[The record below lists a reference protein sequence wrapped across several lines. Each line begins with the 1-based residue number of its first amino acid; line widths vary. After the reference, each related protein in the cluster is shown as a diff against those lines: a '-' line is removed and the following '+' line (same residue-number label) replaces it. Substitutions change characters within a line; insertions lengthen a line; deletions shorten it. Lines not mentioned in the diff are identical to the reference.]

1 MLDMPANAPGSI
13 VEWLSSLPCI
23 ETVRVLRL
31 SRPWNVPA
39 GRVSPSITSMLS
51 SCRLTS
57 PVKSPGCGG
66 VSKSIAILPVM
77 RKSSGS
83 VIAWQD
89 GILSTLNSL
98 FCIVGLRPQMPG
110 PAGTGE
116 GTGVATAVAIDL
128 GVPVGV
134 LVKAG
139 LVLVG
144 VAAGCIVAWDAIL
157 LGVGV
162 GESVARLFRSCCSRS
177 VFWVSAS
184 SFWSSSVRDARLPS
198 FWSRSVLAAP
208 TTMTMVP
215 SMAAVSRIRRHGGLE
230 LFE

>member
-1 MLDMPANAPGSI
+1 MWSKGGSVGRRCWFGLLIGQFIWRVSRLDMLANAPGSI

-23 ETVRVLRL
+23 ETVRVFSL

-66 VSKSIAILPVM
+66 VSKPIAILPVM

-110 PAGTGE
+110 QAGVGG
-116 GTGVATAVAIDL
+116 GTDVATADVIGL
-128 GVPVGV
+128 GVPMGV

-144 VAAGCIVAWDAIL
+144 VAVGCFVAWDAVL
-157 LGVGV
+157 LGVGAGV
-162 GESVARLFRSCCSRS
+162 SGARLFRSCCSRS
-177 VFWVSAS
+177 VF
-184 SFWSSSVRDARLPS
+184 
-198 FWSRSVLAAP
+198 
-208 TTMTMVP
+208 
-215 SMAAVSRIRRHGGLE
+215 
-230 LFE
+230 